1 MEDNSK
7 VVRSVLICNGNE
19 PLPKQ
24 GGMER
29 VSDALAR
36 GLLSKGVNVYFLCRN
51 HNRLG
56 EKYDSPCPIYFIPKD
71 NQHDYLKKLIT
82 ELKITHIIDQGEGE
96 LVGKFGYF
104 KKRESCFENIKL
116 IAVQHNN
123 ARSVLDNF
131 FTIYGSHSANAIK
144 RWIYNNTILRLRYI
158 HSCYQVRQLHVE
170 LSKNYDNIVQLSA
183 NFIPDFITFVPDVDK
198 SKLLAIPNMNS
209 FASVEKAEKEN
220 RVLFVG
226 RLISSVKGCDKLL
239 RIWKNASQGI
249 DNWTLDIVGDGPDK
263 LSLINIAKS
272 LNLNNVMFH
281 GFKNPAHYYAKSKIL
296 CLTSV
301 YEGFG
306 MVLTEAMQHGTV
318 PIAFNSYKALK
329 DIIENKVDGCIIDAF
344 DEQSFASS
352 LRNLMLD
359 DALRNSMSKN
369 ALQSVNKFSI
379 DNIISKWLKIL
390 N

>member
-36 GLLSKGVNVYFLCRN
+36 GLLAKGVNVYFLCRN

-123 ARSVLDNF
+123 ARAVLDNF

-329 DIIENKVDGCIIDAF
+329 DIIENQVDGCIIDAF

-369 ALQSVNKFSI
+369 AQQSVNKFSI